1 MQRNPKTG
9 APGKLRII
17 AGTLRN
23 SRLPVAD
30 IPGLRPTPERVRETL
45 FNWLAPHIEGARCL
59 DLYAGTGALGI
70 EALSR
75 GAAQV
80 DLVERDT
87 RLAALLKENLA
98 RLKAA
103 GANVYSTDA
112 ASFMANG
119 DQSYDIVFVDPPF
132 ADQQWNAAMT
142 ALESHALL
150 KPGALVYLEYPQ
162 DVELT
167 APASWSVHR
176 QGRAGAVCF
185 TLYRREAAF
194 R

>member
-1 MQRNPKTG
+1 MRRYPAQ

-30 IPGLRPTPERVRETL
+30 LPGLRPTPQRVRETL
-45 FNWLAPHIEGARCL
+45 FNWLTPHIDGARCL

-70 EALSR
+70 EAVSR

-80 DLVERDT
+80 DLVERDM
-87 RLAALLKENLA
+87 RLATLLKENLA
-98 RLKAA
+98 RLKVQA
-103 GANVYSTDA
+103 ANVYSTDA
-112 ASFMANG
+112 ESFLANCG
-119 DQSYDIVFVDPPF
+119 QAYDIVFLDPPF
-132 ADQQWNAAMT
+132 ADPQWNTAAA
-142 ALESHALL
+142 ALESRAVL
-150 KPGALVYLEYPQ
+150 KPGALIYVEYPQ
-162 DVELT
+162 DVQLNLPT
-167 APASWSVHR
+167 QWSVHR

-185 TLYRREAAF
+185 ALYRREAAI